1 MSYGSKFGRHLGL
14 LWKDLIPHL
23 RVLLHDLF
31 KKFKKKKRVSPNFI
45 TSTLVPMVDDIFLR
59 VDLRKKD
66 YNILKNEESIA
77 FFASHFRLG
86 LILLVFLQKKQ
97 KVGRDLAILY
107 VVWINC
113 DGSPV
118 YESH

>member
-1 MSYGSKFGRHLGL
+1 MVKKCGRHLGL
-14 LWKDLIPHL
+14 LWKDLTPHL
-23 RVLLHDLF
+23 RVLLPDLF

-66 YNILKNEESIA
+66 YNILKNKESTA

-86 LILLVFLQKKQ
+86 LIFLVFVQKKQ
-97 KVGRDLAILY
+97 KVGRDLALLC
-107 VVWINC
+107 VV
-113 DGSPV
+113 
-118 YESH
+118 